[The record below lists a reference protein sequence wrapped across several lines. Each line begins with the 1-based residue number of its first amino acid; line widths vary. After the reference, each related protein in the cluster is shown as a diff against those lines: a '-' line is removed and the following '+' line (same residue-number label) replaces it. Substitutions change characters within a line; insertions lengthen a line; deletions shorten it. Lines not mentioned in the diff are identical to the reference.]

1 MSSIRVNPNILPDLL
16 SALQHARQQEATSTI
31 ELATGSRIN
40 QPSDDPA
47 GAAALVSNSD
57 QSAQADSFLRSI
69 SSVSGQLQTA
79 DSTLSSVV
87 TALQRAI
94 SLGVQGANGTL
105 SSTDR
110 SDVAA
115 ELTGIQQQLI
125 GLANTSYQGEYIFSG
140 TSTVQPFAASA
151 SSPSGVVYQG
161 NSGVNNVQ
169 VGTNYSLAVNQ
180 PGSQVFTA
188 PGADVFQSISDLI
201 AALQNNG
208 GTASISG
215 AVSEVSNAFD
225 HVTSQRVFYGNAI
238 NQLNAQQNY
247 LNSEKVNLSTAAD
260 SIGGA
265 DMATTAANLNQAE
278 LAINAELSA
287 MGRIN
292 QNSLFDYLK

>member
-1 MSSIRVNPNILPDLL
+1 MSSIRVNPNILLDLL
-16 SALQHARQQEATSTI
+16 SALQQTRQQEAASTL

-47 GAAALVSNSD
+47 GAAALVSNGE

-69 SSVSGQLQTA
+69 TSVNGQLQTA

-105 SSTDR
+105 SNTDR
-110 SDVAA
+110 ADVAA

-125 GLANTSYQGEYIFSG
+125 SLANTSYQGEFIFSG
-140 TSTVQPFAASA
+140 TATTQPFVA
-151 SSPSGVVYQG
+151 SSSSSGVTYQG
-161 NSGVNNVQ
+161 NNGINNVQ

-201 AALQNNG
+201 AALQNNSG
-208 GTASISG
+208 PSSINS

-225 HVTSQRVFYGNAI
+225 HITSQRVFYGNAV

-265 DMATTAANLNQAE
+265 DMAATAANLNQAE
-278 LAINAELSA
+278 LAMNAELSA
-287 MGRIN
+287 MSRIG
-292 QNSLFDYLK
+292 QASLFDYLK